1 MSFGENELLEQ
12 VNSLKTK
19 IATMEGQ
26 IEPLKEKTRH
36 IRETLCAREVS
47 GGGFE
52 IDFNAL
58 ADRLGLEGAMEMRA
72 AIDER
77 WKVSGGAGEKP
88 RIRVQAA
95 A

>member
-1 MSFGENELLEQ
+1 MDESQWIERAQSAEAK
-12 VNSLKTK
+12 V
-19 IATMEGQ
+19 ATLQGQ
-26 IEPLKEKTRH
+26 IEPLKTK
-36 IRETLCAREVS
+36 IREVREALCARELA

-52 IDFNAL
+52 IDFDAL
-58 ADRLGLEGAMEMRA
+58 ADRLGLEGSMELRK
-72 AIDER
+72 AIDDR